1 MSTSI
6 SPPLERYLGSDLHKH
21 YLVIGGVNAK
31 QEVVLPPRRI
41 ELGDWPKWA
50 KMHLQPTD
58 VVVVEATT
66 NAWDFYDVTS
76 PLVQRVLV
84 ANAAKI
90 ALIAKTR
97 VKTDKIDVMVLARLL
112 AAGLIPEV
120 WVPPMDVR
128 ELRSLIAHRRRVVG
142 TRTSLKNRLHSVLHR
157 HHLVLPSG
165 DPFSDIHRAWW
176 DTLPVS
182 PTERLHLKHD
192 LATVAQLD
200 TQIAEI
206 EDELR
211 RLSCVAPW
219 AAPVTYL
226 IQLPGIALITAMTV
240 LSAIG
245 DVTRCAH
252 AKELAC
258 PCMLFAGVGY
268 RGLGAGV
275 HDSGQTHHIGH
286 ITKEG
291 RKELRPVRVEALWR
305 AVECSDYWRVEFERL
320 TRRMPPTKAIVA
332 LARKMLVVIWHVLT
346 EQAADIHANADLV
359 AFKFMVWSWKLT
371 DAQRGGLT
379 PRQFVRYQLMHLGL
393 GQDLTHVVR
402 GGARHLIAPSEEVLA
417 LKPELTAAA

>member
-6 SPPLERYLGSDLHKH
+6 SPPIERYLGIDLHKH

-31 QEVVLPPRRI
+31 QEVVLPPRRV

-50 KMHLQPTD
+50 KTHLRPTD

-76 PLVQRVLV
+76 PLVQRVIV

-90 ALIAKTR
+90 ALIARTR
-97 VKTDKIDVMVLARLL
+97 TKTDNKDVMVLARLL

-128 ELRSLIAHRRRVVG
+128 ELRSLISHRRRVVG
-142 TRTSLKNRLHSVLHR
+142 TRTSLKNRLQSVLHR
-157 HHLVLPSG
+157 HHLGLPSG
-165 DPFSDIHRAWW
+165 DPFSAIHRAWW

-226 IQLPGIALITAMTV
+226 MQLPGIALITAMTV

-245 DVTRCAH
+245 DVTRFAH
-252 AKELAC
+252 AKEL
-258 PCMLFAGVGY
+258 VGY
-268 RGLGAGV
+268 SGLGAGV
-275 HDSGQTHHIGH
+275 HDSGQTHHTGH

-291 RKELRPVRVEALWR
+291 RKELRTVLVEAMWR
-305 AVECSDYWRVEFERL
+305 AVECSDYWRIEFERL
-320 TRRMPPTKAIVA
+320 TRRMPPAKAIVA

-346 EQAADIHANADLV
+346 EQAADSHADADLV

-379 PRQFVRYQLMHLGL
+379 TRQFVRYQLMHLKMG
-393 GQDLTHVVR
+393 DHLTHVVR
-402 GGARHLIAPSEEVLA
+402 GGARHLIAPADEVLA
-417 LKPELTAAA
+417 LKPELAAAS

>member
-6 SPPLERYLGSDLHKH
+6 PLPSERYLGIDLHKH
-21 YLVIGGVNAK
+21 YLVVGGVNAK
-31 QEVVLPPRRI
+31 QDIVLPPRRI
-41 ELGDWPKWA
+41 ELDDWPKWA
-50 KMHLQPTD
+50 KTHLTQND

-66 NAWDFYDVTS
+66 NAWDFYDQTS
-76 PLVQRVLV
+76 PRVRRVIV

-97 VKTDKIDVMVLARLL
+97 TKTDNKDVLVLARLSV
-112 AAGLIPEV
+112 AGLIPEV

-142 TRTSLKNRLHSVLHR
+142 TRTSLKNRLQSVLHR

-165 DPFSDIHRAWW
+165 DPFSDIHRDWW
-176 DTLPVS
+176 DTLSVS

-192 LATVAQLD
+192 LATIAQLD
-200 TQIAEI
+200 RQVAEI

-226 IQLPGIALITAMTV
+226 MQLPGIALITAMTV

-245 DVTRCAH
+245 DVTRFAH
-252 AKELAC
+252 AKAL
-258 PCMLFAGVGY
+258 VGY
-268 RGLGAGV
+268 SGLGASV
-275 HDSGQTHHIGH
+275 HDSGQTHRTGR
-286 ITKEG
+286 ITKQG
-291 RKELRPVRVEALWR
+291 RKELRTVLVEAMWR
-305 AVECSDYWRVEFERL
+305 TVECSDHWRVEFERL
-320 TRRMPPTKAIVA
+320 TRRMPPAQAIVA
-332 LARKMLVVIWHVLT
+332 LARKLLVVIWHVLT
-346 EQAADIHANADLV
+346 EQAADQHANADLV

-379 PRQFVRYQLMHLGL
+379 TRQFVRYQLMRLKLG
-393 GQDLTHVVR
+393 DHLTHVVR
-402 GGARHLIAPSEEVLA
+402 GGARHLIAPAEEVLA
-417 LKPELTAAA
+417 LKPELATAS

>member
-1 MSTSI
+1 MTSSV
-6 SPPLERYLGSDLHKH
+6 SPPIDRYLGIDLHKH
-21 YLVIGGVNAK
+21 YLVVGGVNAK
-31 QEVVLPPRRI
+31 QDVVLPPRRI
-41 ELGDWPKWA
+41 ELDDWPKWA
-50 KMHLQPTD
+50 QTHLTKND

-66 NAWDFYDVTS
+66 NAWDFYDQTA
-76 PLVQRVLV
+76 PLVQRVIV

-97 VKTDKIDVMVLARLL
+97 TKTDNKDVMVLARLL

-120 WVPPMDVR
+120 WVPPMEVR

-165 DPFSDIHRAWW
+165 DPFSDIHRGWW

-192 LATVAQLD
+192 WATVAQLD
-200 TQIAEI
+200 TQVAEL

-219 AAPVTYL
+219 AEPVTYL

-245 DVTRCAH
+245 DITRFAH
-252 AKELAC
+252 AKEL
-258 PCMLFAGVGY
+258 VGY
-268 RGLGAGV
+268 SGLGAGV
-275 HDSGQTHHIGH
+275 HDSGQTHHTGH
-286 ITKEG
+286 ITKQG
-291 RKELRPVRVEALWR
+291 RKELRTVLVEAMWR
-305 AVECSDYWRVEFERL
+305 TVECSDHWRVEFERL
-320 TRRMPPTKAIVA
+320 SRRMPPTQAIVA

-346 EQAADIHANADLV
+346 EQAADQHANADLV

-379 PRQFVRYQLMHLGL
+379 TRQFVRYQLMRLKMGDH
-393 GQDLTHVVR
+393 LTHVVR
-402 GGARHLIAPSEEVLA
+402 GGARHLIAPADEVLA
-417 LKPELTAAA
+417 LKPELAAAT

>member
-1 MSTSI
+1 MGI
-6 SPPLERYLGSDLHKH
+6 DLHKH

-41 ELGDWPKWA
+41 ELDDWPKWA
-50 KMHLQPTD
+50 KTHLRPTD

-76 PLVQRVLV
+76 PLVQRVSV

-90 ALIAKTR
+90 ALIARTR
-97 VKTDKIDVMVLARLL
+97 TKTDNKDVMVLARLL

-120 WVPPMDVR
+120 WVPPLEVR
-128 ELRSLIAHRRRVVG
+128 ELRPLISHRRRVVG
-142 TRTSLKNRLHSVLHR
+142 ARTSLKNRLQSVLHR
-157 HHLVLPSG
+157 HHLVLLSG
-165 DPFSDIHRAWW
+165 DPFSAIHRAWW

-182 PTERLHLKHD
+182 PTERLQLKHD

-226 IQLPGIALITAMTV
+226 MQLPGIALITAMTG

-245 DVTRCAH
+245 DIRRFPH
-252 AKELAC
+252 AKEL
-258 PCMLFAGVGY
+258 VGY
-268 RGLGAGV
+268 SGLGASV
-275 HDSGQTHHIGH
+275 HDSGQTHRTGH
-286 ITKEG
+286 ITKQG
-291 RKELRPVRVEALWR
+291 RKELRTVLVEAMWR
-305 AVECSDYWRVEFERL
+305 TVECSDHWRVEFERL
-320 TRRMPPTKAIVA
+320 TRRLPPNTASVA
-332 LARKMLVVIWHVLT
+332 LARKLLVVIWHVLT
-346 EQAADIHANADLV
+346 EQAADTHANADLV

-371 DAQRGGLT
+371 NDQRGGLT
-379 PRQFVRYQLMHLGL
+379 TRQACPERSRRVVRYQLMRLKMGDH
-393 GQDLTHVVR
+393 LTHVVR
-402 GGARHLIAPSEEVLA
+402 GGARHLIAPAEEVLA
-417 LKPELTAAA
+417 LKPELATAS

>member
-6 SPPLERYLGSDLHKH
+6 SPPIERHLGIDLHKH

-50 KMHLQPTD
+50 KTHLTQRD
-58 VVVVEATT
+58 RVVVEATT

-76 PLVQRVLV
+76 PLVQRVIV

-97 VKTDKIDVMVLARLL
+97 TKTDNKDVMVLARLS
-112 AAGLIPEV
+112 AAGLIPQV
-120 WVPPMDVR
+120 WVPPVEVR
-128 ELRSLIAHRRRVVG
+128 ELRALIAHRRRVVG
-142 TRTSLKNRLHSVLHR
+142 TRTTLKNRLQSVLHR
-157 HHLVLPSG
+157 HHLMLPSG
-165 DPFSDIHRAWW
+165 NPFSDIHRAWW
-176 DTLPVS
+176 NTLPVS
-182 PTERLHLKHD
+182 PTERLHLRHD
-192 LATVAQLD
+192 LATIAQLD
-200 TQIAEI
+200 TQVAEI

-211 RLSCVAPW
+211 RLSCASPW

-226 IQLPGIALITAMTV
+226 MQLPGVALITAMTV

-245 DVTRCAH
+245 DVTRFAH
-252 AKELAC
+252 AKEL
-258 PCMLFAGVGY
+258 VGY
-268 RGLGAGV
+268 SGLGAGV
-275 HDSGQTHHIGH
+275 HDSGQTHHTGH

-291 RKELRPVRVEALWR
+291 RKELRTVLVEAMWR
-305 AVECSDYWRVEFERL
+305 TVECSDYWRAEFERL
-320 TRRMPPTKAIVA
+320 TRRMPPPKAIVA

-346 EQAADIHANADLV
+346 EQAADQHANADLV

-371 DAQRGGLT
+371 TAQRGGLT
-379 PRQFVRYQLMHLGL
+379 TRQFVRYQLMHLGL

-417 LKPELTAAA
+417 LKPELHAIA

>member
-1 MSTSI
+1 MSTSN
-6 SPPLERYLGSDLHKH
+6 SASLERYLGIDLHKH
-21 YLVIGGVNAK
+21 YLGIGGVNAQPK
-31 QEVVLPPRRI
+31 VVLPPRRI

-50 KMHLQPTD
+50 KTHLTQNE

-76 PLVQRVLV
+76 PLAQRVVV

-97 VKTDKIDVMVLARLL
+97 TKTDNKDVMVLARLL

-120 WVPPMDVR
+120 WVPPMEVR

-142 TRTSLKNRLHSVLHR
+142 TRTSLKNRLQSVLHR

-165 DPFSDIHRAWW
+165 DPFAAIHRAWW

-182 PTERLHLKHD
+182 PTEGLHLRHD
-192 LATVAQLD
+192 LATIAQLD
-200 TQIAEI
+200 TQVTEI

-211 RLSCVAPW
+211 RLSCASPW

-226 IQLPGIALITAMTV
+226 MQLPSIALITAMTV

-245 DVTRCAH
+245 DVTRFAH
-252 AKELAC
+252 AKEL
-258 PCMLFAGVGY
+258 VGY
-268 RGLGAGV
+268 SGLGAGV
-275 HDSGQTHHIGH
+275 HDSGQTHHTGH
-286 ITKEG
+286 ITKQG
-291 RKELRPVRVEALWR
+291 RKELRTVLVEAMWR
-305 AVECSDYWRVEFERL
+305 TVECSAHWRVEFERL
-320 TRRMPPTKAIVA
+320 TRRMPPTQAIVA

-346 EQAADIHANADLV
+346 EQAADKHANADLV

-379 PRQFVRYQLMHLGL
+379 TRQFVRYQLMHLKL
-393 GQDLTHVVR
+393 GDHLTHVVR
-402 GGARHLIAPSEEVLA
+402 GGARHLIAPADEVLA
-417 LKPELTAAA
+417 LKPELATAI